1 MDLITPQLKDA
12 LLRELVSYNEL
23 KIFVQSELLAKKLS
37 TSQDVVVELL
47 NYFVRKNL
55 CAITHDYIGGKF
67 DIVLNT
73 EAYDMVQRGGFVAQ
87 EEVLKQELEKL
98 ALEIQELQPKTSEQA
113 QRITAIFS
121 NIATF
126 FHLALKFKFCD

>member
-1 MDLITPQLKDA
+1 MNLITPELKDA
-12 LLRELVSYNEL
+12 LLQELMTSNEL

-37 TSQDVVVELL
+37 TTQDVIIELL
-47 NYFVRKNL
+47 NYFVREGL
-55 CAITHDYIGGKF
+55 CAITQNYIGGKF
-67 DIVLNT
+67 DIVLKT

-98 ALEIQELQPKTSEQA
+98 VLEIQELQPKTSEQA
-113 QRITAIFS
+113 QRITTIFS

-126 FHLALKFKFCD
+126 FHLALKFNFGN